1 MHFYDYL
8 IVATYF
14 GVVIYIGFRTRR
26 SIHNSGDF
34 FLSSRSLPAMTTG
47 LAFMATNSF
56 ELMGYVA
63 NGAKYGMFT
72 NHLYWIGS
80 VPAMIFSGLVMMR
93 FFYGTKLRSVPEY
106 LRRRFDEKTR
116 GLNAIAFAFL
126 TLFSSG
132 LSLFGLAVVLHTLF
146 HWPIDL
152 CIWAAAGTVLLYVLL
167 GGLRASIYTEVLQL
181 FLMVIGTLPLSVMI
195 LYSFGGLSNLLSR
208 LPQNMTHT
216 WTPVLQPQGTPYGGG
231 LLSITLFLGVGS
243 FAYWSTDFLVVQRA
257 LAAKDLAAAQKTPI
271 IAAFP
276 KMLFPF
282 LTVIPGLASLLVI
295 PHKIESNYN
304 LALPMM
310 LLHYYPVGL
319 LGIGVTALLASFMS
333 GIAGNVTAFNT
344 VWTYDIYQSYFAPNR
359 SDHHYL
365 QVGRIVTVVGILL
378 AIAAAYTALGFY
390 NIFDYWTL
398 LSTTFLAPPFATFLL
413 GVFTRRVNSAAAFY
427 GMLTGIL
434 TTITH
439 FIFYRLGYIS
449 YGSELAMGLA
459 GGFYGFAANLV
470 MAFII
475 SRFERPPTNEL
486 EGLVYWGTMPPLQQV
501 QAWFRTPVALAVA
514 ATTLLI
520 ILNIFF
526 W

>member
-1 MHFYDYL
+1 MHSYDYL
-8 IVATYF
+8 IVAMYF
-14 GVVIYIGFRTRR
+14 GVVICIGFRTRR
-26 SIHNSGDF
+26 FVHSSGDF
-34 FLSSRSLPAMTTG
+34 FLSNRSLPAMTTG
-47 LAFMATNSF
+47 MAFMATNSF

-63 NGAKYGMFT
+63 NSAKYGMFT

-93 FFYGTKLRSVPEY
+93 FFYGTKVRSVPEY

-132 LSLFGLAVVLHTLF
+132 LSLFGLAVVLNTLF
-146 HWPIDL
+146 QWSTGI
-152 CIWAAAGTVLLYVLL
+152 CIWAAGGTVSLYVLL

-181 FLMVIGTLPLSVMI
+181 FLMIVGTFPLSIMV
-195 LYSFGGLSNLLSR
+195 LRSFGGLSNLLSR
-208 LPQNMTHT
+208 LPENMTHT
-216 WTPVLQPQGTPYGGG
+216 WTPVLQPMGSPYGGG

-257 LAAKDLAAAQKTPI
+257 LAAKDLVAAQKTPI

-295 PHKIESNYN
+295 PNQIESNYN

-310 LLHYYPVGL
+310 LLRYYPVGL
-319 LGIGVTALLASFMS
+319 LGIGVTALLSSFMS

-344 VWTYDIYQSYFAPNR
+344 VWTYDIYQNYFAPNR
-359 SDHHYL
+359 TDRHYL

-378 AIAAAYTALGFY
+378 AIATAYTALGFH
-390 NIFDYWTL
+390 NIFDYWAL

-413 GVFTRRVNSAAAFY
+413 GVFTRRVNSGAAFY

-439 FIFYRLGYIS
+439 FIVYRFGWIS

-459 GGFYGFAANLV
+459 GGFYGFTANLA
-470 MAFII
+470 MALVI
-475 SRFERPPTNEL
+475 SHFERPPSKEL
-486 EGLVYWGTMPPLQQV
+486 DGLVYSRATAPSEKEQSWHQ
-501 QAWFRTPVALAVA
+501 TPVALAIA
-514 ATTLLI
+514 ATALLI
-520 ILNIFF
+520 VLNIVF